1 MPTEIILASASPRR
15 VELLSQLGVQF
26 RVLPADVDET
36 IDDTLSPAE
45 MVRELAR
52 RKAEVI
58 AAQYPDSLV
67 LGADTLVSYQQHVLG
82 KPDDADHAL
91 QMLQILNG
99 WCHEVHTGIA
109 LMCQSQRVM
118 VVKSECTEVWFRHAD
133 EELLMRYVAT
143 GEPMDK
149 AGAYAIQ
156 GYGAALVERISGC
169 YNNVVGLPTALLCRE
184 LELLGIPLLPERSSE
199 RH

>member
-15 VELLSQLGVQF
+15 TELLSQLGVQF
-26 RVLPADVDET
+26 LVLPADVDET

-52 RKAEVI
+52 RKATAI
-58 AAQYPDSLV
+58 ADQYPDSLV
-67 LGADTLVSYQQHVLG
+67 LGADTLVAYQQHVLG
-82 KPDDADHAL
+82 KPDDAAHAL
-91 QMLQILNG
+91 QMLRLLNG
-99 WCHEVHTGIA
+99 QCHQVHTGIA
-109 LMCQSQRVM
+109 LICQTQRVM
-118 VVKSECTEVWFRHAD
+118 VVKSESTDVFFRHVD
-133 EELLMRYVAT
+133 EGLLKRYVAT

-156 GYGAALVERISGC
+156 GYGATLVERVCGC

-184 LELLGIPLLPERSSE
+184 LEALGIPLLPEYGSRG
-199 RH
+199 